1 MSVRTRIPVIADD
14 VDTAVRL
21 AVDTLG
27 AVTDA
32 DWDAQ
37 AASLEWTCRE
47 TLEHLADDLFF
58 YAAQIGPRRRPAT
71 APVRFAF
78 TARRPGGPVNLVFA
92 APDAGP
98 EDLLQVVET
107 CGALLTAM
115 TRTTPPDVRAYH
127 VYGVSDP
134 EGFAAMG
141 IVETLV
147 HLYDLGQTL
156 GFDVDPPADL
166 CDRVLRRLFRDAP
179 LDTDRWATLLWACGR
194 VPLGDRPRRAEWRW
208 DGTTLD

>member
-1 MSVRTRIPVIADD
+1 MRSRVPVTADD
-14 VDTAVRL
+14 VDSAVRL
-21 AVDTLG
+21 AVDSLG

-32 DWDAQ
+32 DWDAG
-37 AASLEWTCRE
+37 AGTLEWTCRE
-47 TLEHLADDLFF
+47 TVEHLADDLFF

-71 APVRFAF
+71 AAVPFAF
-78 TARRPGGPVNLVFA
+78 TVKRPGGPLNLVFA
-92 APDAGP
+92 APEAGN

-147 HLYDLGQTL
+147 HLHDLGQTL
-156 GFDVDPPADL
+156 GFPVEPPAEL
-166 CDRVLRRLFRDAP
+166 CDRVLRRLFRNAP
-179 LDTDRWATLLWACGR
+179 TDTDRWATLLWACGR
-194 VPLGDRPRRAEWRW
+194 APLGERPRQAQWRW
-208 DGTTLD
+208 DGTPLD

>member
-1 MSVRTRIPVIADD
+1 MRSPVTADD

-21 AVDTLG
+21 AIDALG
-27 AVTDA
+27 AVTGEN
-32 DWDAQ
+32 WDT
-37 AASLEWTCRE
+37 AAGELDWTCRE

-58 YAAQIGPRRRPAT
+58 YAAQLGPRRRPAT
-71 APVRFAF
+71 AAVRFAF
-78 TARRPGGPVNLVFA
+78 TERRPGGPANLVFA
-92 APDAGP
+92 APEASHD
-98 EDLLQVVET
+98 ELLQVVES

-115 TRTTPPDVRAYH
+115 ARTAPPDTRAHH
-127 VYGVSDP
+127 VFGVSDP

-141 IVETLV
+141 VVETLV
-147 HLYDLGQTL
+147 HLHDLGRTL
-156 GFDVDPPADL
+156 GFAVDPPADL

-194 VPLGDRPRRAEWRW
+194 APLGERPRQTTWRW